1 MFLRELPF
9 WLALSKISVL
19 GARRIPRLVEVIG
32 SAEKVFTA
40 DMDALVAAGLPA
52 KVAAVMVAERKNVD
66 PLRELQRLASA
77 GFDAVLVNEERYP
90 KILKEISDPPAVLY
104 YRGDFTALDH
114 LCVSLVGS
122 RKATAYGKA
131 VADRLSGD
139 LASHGVTV
147 VSGMARGIDTAAHL
161 GALRAGG
168 RTAAVLGCGLDIC
181 YPPENKKLRDKIER
195 QGVILSEF
203 PLGTQPKP
211 PHFPMRNRI
220 ISGLSLAVVIVE
232 AAERSGALITA
243 DSALEQGREVLAVP
257 GSINSPASRGCHRLI
272 KEGAALVESAA
283 DILATLGAL
292 SLVGMKDEQQNF
304 TQTQKNILQFMEYEP
319 VHFDEL
325 VACCAL
331 SAEALAVSLLE
342 LELVCAVKKM
352 PGNHYLRV

>member
-1 MFLRELPF
+1 
-9 WLALSKISVL
+9 
-19 GARRIPRLVEVIG
+19 VEVIG
-32 SAEKVFTA
+32 SAEKVFAA
-40 DMDALVAAGLPA
+40 DVDALVSAGLPA
-52 KVAAVMVAERKNVD
+52 KAAAVMVAECKAID
-66 PLRELQRLASA
+66 PHRELRRLISE
-77 GFDAVLVNEERYP
+77 GFAAVLVNEERYP

-104 YRGDFTALDH
+104 YRGDFSALDH

-139 LASHGVTV
+139 LASLGVTV

-161 GALRAGG
+161 GVLRAGG

-181 YPPENKKLRDKIER
+181 YPPENKKLRDQIER

-203 PLGTQPKP
+203 PLGTMPKP

-220 ISGLSLAVVIVE
+220 ISGLSLAVIIVE

-257 GSINSPASRGCHRLI
+257 GSINSPASRGCHQLI
-272 KEGAALVESAA
+272 KEGAALVESVA
-283 DILATLGAL
+283 DILAALGVS
-292 SLVGMKDEQQNF
+292 SLDSIKDELHNF
-304 TQTQKNILQFMEYEP
+304 TPAQQKVLRFMEYEP

-325 VACCAL
+325 VACCRL
-331 SAEALAVSLLE
+331 SAEELAVNLLE
-342 LELVCAVKKM
+342 LELAGAVKKM
-352 PGNHYLRV
+352 PGNYYLRVKSKVNQ

>member
-1 MFLRELPF
+1 MQELPY
-9 WLALSKISVL
+9 WLALSRISVL

-32 SAEKVFTA
+32 SAEKAFTA
-40 DMDALVAAGLPA
+40 DVDALVAAGLPA
-52 KVAAVMVAERKNVD
+52 QAAAAMAAERKAVD
-66 PLRELQRLASA
+66 PHREFQRLTSA

-90 KILKEISDPPAVLY
+90 KILREISDPPAVLF
-104 YRGDFTALDH
+104 YRGDFTVLEH

-131 VADRLSGD
+131 VADRLSAD
-139 LASHGVTV
+139 LAAFGVTV

-161 GALRAGG
+161 GVLRAGG
-168 RTAAVLGCGLDIC
+168 RTAAVLGCGLDVC
-181 YPPENKKLRDKIER
+181 YPPENKKLRDEIER

-220 ISGLSLAVVIVE
+220 ISGLSLAVIIVE

-243 DSALEQGREVLAVP
+243 DCALEQGREVLAVP
-257 GSINSPASRGCHRLI
+257 GSIYSPASRGCHRLI

-283 DILATLGAL
+283 DVLAALG
-292 SLVGMKDEQQNF
+292 VRPFDGMNNERQNF
-304 TQTQKNILQFMEYEP
+304 TPTQQKVLQFMEYEP

-325 VACCAL
+325 VTCCGLA
-331 SAEALAVSLLE
+331 AEDLAVSLLE
-342 LELVCAVKKM
+342 LELLCAVKKM